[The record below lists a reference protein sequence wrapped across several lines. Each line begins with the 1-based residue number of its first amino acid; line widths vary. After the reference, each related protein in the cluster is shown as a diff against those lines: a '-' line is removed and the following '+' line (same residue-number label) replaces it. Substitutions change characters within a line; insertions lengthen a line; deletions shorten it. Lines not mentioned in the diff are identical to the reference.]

1 MLKEFKKF
9 IMRGNVMDLAVGVIV
24 GGAFQKIVSSLVNDI
39 IMPLVGLITGGINF
53 NDQFA
58 ILKLPAAGLPE
69 GVTVESI
76 KTLTQAQEYGVT
88 TFNYGSFNTTVIDFL
103 IMVFV
108 IFLMVRT
115 INKLNEMVMP
125 KEEAAPA
132 PAPTTKKCP
141 YCMSEIPIEA
151 TKCAHCTRDLSE

>member
-69 GVTVESI
+69 GVTVENEGSSI
-76 KTLTQAQEYGVT
+76 TI
-88 TFNYGSFNTTVIDFL
+88 TFE
-103 IMVFV
+103 
-108 IFLMVRT
+108 
-115 INKLNEMVMP
+115 K
-125 KEEAAPA
+125 
-132 PAPTTKKCP
+132 
-141 YCMSEIPIEA
+141 A
-151 TKCAHCTRDLSE
+151 TN